1 MRQAE
6 NRAVDLL
13 SDHRAALD
21 TLADPLTAR
30 ETIDGSVV
38 LDVLQRQQ
46 RQDGHHPAATG
57 KPTPSP

>member
-1 MRQAE
+1 MVPAAT
-6 NRAVDLL
+6 N
-13 SDHRAALD
+13 RAALD